1 MRYTMKREILISATQ
16 REVRVA
22 ILEDDQLV
30 EMQVD
35 RPEARRMV
43 GDIYWGKVDA
53 VLPGLQAA
61 FVDIGT
67 DKAAFLHASDLVYD
81 EGDEDPDDDEDDDAE
96 EADVAEPSAD
106 ADQPDETDS
115 PYAPEGGATVV
126 VASSETPAKGGRE
139 NGGGGRRGRGR
150 RGGRSGGGGGSGE
163 AAGDSAPAVP
173 ASGGGGGGGGR
184 RGGGRRQRAEPP
196 QIQDVLK
203 RGQSIIVQVS
213 KEPISTKGPR
223 VTAQVSIAGRFV
235 VFMPFASRVGV
246 SRKIGERAERQRLRE
261 QVQKVLPKNSGGVI
275 VRTVGEDITQETFQN
290 EITTLINQ
298 WAKINKKTKFVG
310 NPPKLLHRETSL
322 TRSIIRDLF
331 SEKIDSLTV
340 DSKQIFNEIVE
351 YLQGIAP
358 ELVDRVKLYEEK
370 VPLFDKADIETE
382 IRDLFKRRCDL
393 PSGGYIIIEPT
404 EALVSVDV
412 NSGRFVG
419 KKDPEKTIFKT
430 NSEAAREVARQVR
443 LRDIGGIIVCD
454 FIDMETRQNRERVL
468 NELRTHL
475 GRDRAR
481 TKAFAVSDLGLIEM
495 TRQRV
500 RQSHLQSMTESCPTC
515 NGTGRVFTPETI
527 VRRMERSVRRIAVE
541 GRKDNLVVK
550 LHPDTAIYLLE
561 NERDLLKK
569 LEKGLGFS
577 LEMRD
582 DPLLRP
588 DEFKL
593 VVKGAGRDVTQQYAV
608 A

>member
-1 MRYTMKREILISATQ
+1 MKREILISATQ

-61 FVDIGT
+61 FIDIGT
-67 DKAAFLHASDLVYD
+67 EKAAFLHASDLVYD
-81 EGDEDPDDDEDDDAE
+81 EGDDDTDDDDEDEDDA
-96 EADVAEPSAD
+96 DVVGVAEPSAET
-106 ADQPDETDS
+106 DQPDEADS
-115 PYAPEGGATVV
+115 PYASDGEATVV
-126 VASSETPAKGGRE
+126 AASQRQPAKGGRDQNNGE
-139 NGGGGRRGRGR
+139 QKKGDQKGDPKGGGGR
-150 RGGRSGGGGGSGE
+150 GGR
-163 AAGDSAPAVP
+163 
-173 ASGGGGGGGGR
+173 GGGGR

-331 SEKIDSLTV
+331 SEKIDKLTV

-351 YLQGIAP
+351 YLGGIAP

-527 VRRMERSVRRIAVE
+527 VRRMERSVRRIAVD

-550 LHPDTAIYLLE
+550 LHPDTAIYVLE

>member
-81 EGDEDPDDDEDDDAE
+81 EGDEDPDDDDDDAE

-163 AAGDSAPAVP
+163 AAGDIAPAVP
-173 ASGGGGGGGGR
+173 ASGGGGGGGR

-370 VPLFDKADIETE
+370 VPLFDKAEIETE

-430 NSEAAREVARQVR
+430 NSEAAKEVARQMR